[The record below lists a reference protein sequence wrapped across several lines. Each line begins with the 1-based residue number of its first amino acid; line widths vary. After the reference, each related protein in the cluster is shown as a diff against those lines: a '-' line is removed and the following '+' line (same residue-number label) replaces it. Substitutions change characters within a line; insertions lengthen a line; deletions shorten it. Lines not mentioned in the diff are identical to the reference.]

1 MRLALKSGCVA
12 IGVLAVSGAK
22 IGGALAQPASF
33 NTEADASVAEA
44 ERALRELQTVSKGKK
59 SKGKVSAQSVAR
71 PQAPVQ
77 TVPLLAGPCNLNG
90 NTNFFSIGDTGF
102 CAAVHG
108 SLTGF
113 MGYDGASNDVGFTSQ
128 RLPALRLDTNGKLA
142 LSATAPM
149 LYYYNNP
156 YVSAQTDHPY
166 VGTDSMVNLLTF
178 RDTDYGTISAFVNAR
193 IFARTETNYLGE
205 NRITLN
211 QLYGNYWRGATDQA
225 WIQFEGL
232 RVGIQP
238 TLFSFSRT
246 GYTYF
251 PGYQSYVSTPAV
263 SYTKRFDNIAP
274 GLVNNLGASLS
285 VSAEDPHMRRYAD
298 GVLARYDYV
307 QYPDFVG
314 QARLGT
320 PSFLLHMSGAMH
332 QIRDIAAFTFTGPV
346 AQKSSTWGWAAQLA
360 GEYRWKWSN
369 FLGDLGGNMYGK
381 AMISASGTQGAMS
394 YLGIPYLA
402 LDYVSG
408 SYGNLERGSGES
420 ILGSYEHLWTPV
432 FKTAV
437 TATAFQTFMGSAPEE
452 LGLMPGMLPLGFQV
466 RTRGSQVRGNAEY
479 WLGDGW
485 ALGVDAGY
493 TWTVAS
499 GSYYFGGKA
508 NPVNAD
514 FPTAFGYMRKAF

>member
-1 MRLALKSGCVA
+1 
-12 IGVLAVSGAK
+12 
-22 IGGALAQPASF
+22 
-33 NTEADASVAEA
+33 
-44 ERALRELQTVSKGKK
+44 
-59 SKGKVSAQSVAR
+59 
-71 PQAPVQ
+71 
-77 TVPLLAGPCNLNG
+77 
-90 NTNFFSIGDTGF
+90 
-102 CAAVHG
+102 
-108 SLTGF
+108 
-113 MGYDGASNDVGFTSQ
+113 
-128 RLPALRLDTNGKLA
+128 
-142 LSATAPM
+142 
-149 LYYYNNP
+149 
-156 YVSAQTDHPY
+156 
-166 VGTDSMVNLLTF
+166 
-178 RDTDYGTISAFVNAR
+178 
-193 IFARTETNYLGE
+193 
-205 NRITLN
+205 
-211 QLYGNYWRGATDQA
+211 
-225 WIQFEGL
+225 
-232 RVGIQP
+232 
-238 TLFSFSRT
+238 
-246 GYTYF
+246 
-251 PGYQSYVSTPAV
+251 
-263 SYTKRFDNIAP
+263 
-274 GLVNNLGASLS
+274 
-285 VSAEDPHMRRYAD
+285 
-298 GVLARYDYV
+298 
-307 QYPDFVG
+307 
-314 QARLGT
+314 
-320 PSFLLHMSGAMH
+320 MSGAMH